1 MIGEE
6 LIAHTRNDVLHD
18 SATPYLWSDDL
29 ILLYLNE
36 GQDAFARRTHA
47 LLDNESALTQI
58 DLEAGVSTYP
68 LSAKVIHV
76 YGAALSG
83 AVNDL
88 KDYTRRFIPSNLLTA
103 TGDPVMFS
111 MDEAKHTIRVF
122 PVPKVAGLLQLRV
135 ARLPLSP
142 ITEATAPEIPE
153 QYHIDLPEFVA
164 MRCLRN
170 AETDGSNLGSAEV
183 FEKSWK
189 ARVGEAKREYYRFR
203 MGPNVTAQNNWTG
216 KRK

>member
-6 LIAHTRNDVLHD
+6 LVTHTRNDVLHD
-18 SATPYLWSDDL
+18 TATPHLWSDDL

-36 GQDAFARRTHA
+36 GQDAFARRTYA
-47 LLDNESALTQI
+47 LQDNESSVTQI
-58 DLEAGVSTYP
+58 DLCAGISTYP
-68 LSAKVIHV
+68 LSTKVLHV
-76 YGAALSG
+76 FGAALAG
-83 AVNDL
+83 AANDL
-88 KDYTRRFIPSNLLTA
+88 KDYTRRFIPNNLLTA
-103 TGDPVMFS
+103 TGTPVLFS
-111 MDEAKHTIRVF
+111 MDEAAHTIRVF
-122 PVPKVAGLLQLRV
+122 PVPVVAGTLQLRV
-135 ARLPLSP
+135 ARLPLQP
-142 ITEATAPEIPE
+142 ITDSSAPEIPE

-203 MGPNVTAQNNWTG
+203 MGPNATAQNNWTG